1 VHIIWNLYMGAKIR
15 KNLIFARW
23 GENKISRNYFKTHD
37 DVQKN

>member
-23 GENKISRNYFKTHD
+23 GENKISPIFYN
-37 DVQKN
+37 